1 MISPSL
7 VPDLVC
13 VLVCITGAVT
23 DVRTGR
29 LPNWLTGTGVLAGFI
44 LNPVCALMILDPSQS
59 PALGLMSG
67 FMAAIVGCLLL
78 LITFGLM
85 AALKFLRWGDVKMM
99 AAVGA
104 LLGWPAAVW
113 ALAYVGIAGGVVA
126 LVYALLKGRLG
137 HVFRNIYT
145 IGSATVKRDD
155 GARDVQLHGFPYGLA
170 IFIGAT
176 WAAAAN
182 WFHVLRIP

>member
-1 MISPSL
+1 MNL
-7 VPDLVC
+7 FLLPDLLC
-13 VLVCITGAVT
+13 LALCITGAVT
-23 DVRTGR
+23 DVRWGR
-29 LPNWLTGTGVLAGFI
+29 LPNWLTGSGVAAGLV
-44 LNPVCALMILDPSQS
+44 LNPVCTLLMLDPSQS
-59 PALGLMSG
+59 PLLGLVSG
-67 FMAAIVGCLLL
+67 FMAAAVGCLLL

-104 LLGWPAAVW
+104 LLRWPAAVW

-126 LVYALLKGRLG
+126 LFYALYKGRLG

-145 IGSATVKRDD
+145 IGSSKVRRDD
-155 GARDVQLHGFPYGLA
+155 RAREVQLHGFPYGVA
-170 IFIGAT
+170 ILIGAA

-182 WFHVLRIP
+182 WFPVLRIP